1 MQSKH
6 IETKEQEYNIMRPF
20 AVQGTGTEMLR
31 QGKKKLF
38 LFYKNLTLQEI
49 SGSLGDLG
57 TLIPLLVALSA
68 QRSISLAPAL
78 FFAGLT
84 NFITGFA
91 WDVPMCVQPMKS
103 ISAVAL
109 SDGWEAGRV
118 TAAGIWMGVLLI
130 LLGVTSLTEVI
141 HKIVPRN
148 VVSGLQIGVGIRL
161 AAKGVNMV
169 ANLGWYDGYD
179 CIALGIMCAI
189 LSMYCL
195 RERGAGDDL
204 NNLSTQSMD
213 IIDEGNDAQSRN
225 DDGGVNPSC
234 YDTTGTGRTT
244 SSRCAFQK
252 LRSQVGC
259 CLACKRYQHPVG
271 LYLFLIGAFF
281 ASITLATTQNE
292 NNDEYD
298 LPLKF
303 FGAPIAVWAVGVVSK
318 DDWKFAFLD
327 GALPQLPLTTLNSV
341 ISVCALAHSLYP
353 EKRTKDAD
361 AMSNNDAVISRK
373 QVAISVGIMNLLFC
387 PLGSMPNC
395 HGAGGL
401 AGQHLLGAR
410 HGASMVFL
418 GMTKMVVAVF
428 FGMSALTV
436 FDSFPKAVL
445 GVMLA
450 IAGQELATTGFIV
463 LVGSL
468 EDEVEVS
475 KDKLRR
481 FRQNTVIAMITAIV
495 IISTGRTHIGTLSG
509 FVTHLFYG
517 KGITDLK
524 EWIRSKFNGTR
535 DYNRVDFVTHDEG
548 VDGHDN
554 RRNLYTM
561 DGTHTD
567 GKRQGTASGQ
577 ESQLNFVL

>member
-1 MQSKH
+1 
-6 IETKEQEYNIMRPF
+6 
-20 AVQGTGTEMLR
+20 
-31 QGKKKLF
+31 
-38 LFYKNLTLQEI
+38 
-49 SGSLGDLG
+49 
-57 TLIPLLVALSA
+57 
-68 QRSISLAPAL
+68 
-78 FFAGLT
+78 
-84 NFITGFA
+84 
-91 WDVPMCVQPMKS
+91 
-103 ISAVAL
+103 
-109 SDGWEAGRV
+109 
-118 TAAGIWMGVLLI
+118 
-130 LLGVTSLTEVI
+130 
-141 HKIVPRN
+141 
-148 VVSGLQIGVGIRL
+148 
-161 AAKGVNMV
+161 
-169 ANLGWYDGYD
+169 
-179 CIALGIMCAI
+179 
-189 LSMYCL
+189 
-195 RERGAGDDL
+195 
-204 NNLSTQSMD
+204 
-213 IIDEGNDAQSRN
+213 
-225 DDGGVNPSC
+225 
-234 YDTTGTGRTT
+234 
-244 SSRCAFQK
+244 
-252 LRSQVGC
+252 
-259 CLACKRYQHPVG
+259 
-271 LYLFLIGAFF
+271 
-281 ASITLATTQNE
+281 
-292 NNDEYD
+292 
-298 LPLKF
+298 
-303 FGAPIAVWAVGVVSK
+303 
-318 DDWKFAFLD
+318 
-327 GALPQLPLTTLNSV
+327 
-341 ISVCALAHSLYP
+341 
-353 EKRTKDAD
+353 
-361 AMSNNDAVISRK
+361 
-373 QVAISVGIMNLLFC
+373 
-387 PLGSMPNC
+387 MPNC

-468 EDEVEVS
+468 EDEVDVS

-495 IISTGRTHIGTLSG
+495 IISTGKTHIGTLSG

-554 RRNLYTM
+554 HRNLYTM